1 MTFEATSSHKEVSL
15 AEGLNLL
22 QLNKASKLYSDGLE
36 ENEYIEFDSRKGFC
50 YEDWYLE
57 TDDDYFDD
65 VDDYCEQYE
74 RAEELTEFNQALF
87 EQIDWKKIERMTR

>member
-50 YEDWYLE
+50 YEDGCVIGSTFNMALE
-57 TDDDYFDD
+57 RLISLKWVLRHKFY
-65 VDDYCEQYE
+65 VK
-74 RAEELTEFNQALF
+74 LPS
-87 EQIDWKKIERMTR
+87 